1 MNSRLGDMPALD
13 PAGKRSERLLFVI
26 LVTAAAA
33 ILRGYHLGASPLWID
48 EFQTWRNLHPGAGHG
63 LWEQFRDN
71 VQGPLYLLLSWRPG
85 QPDTPEWLL
94 RLPAAL
100 AGILAVPLMY
110 KLGSEWRDR
119 STGAWAALLLAL
131 NPFHVWYG
139 QEARGYSLM
148 VLLMMAATWQ
158 LLRMQRRGATTR
170 GGLTYGLL
178 AGLAVLGN
186 MSALFLIAAQALGV
200 LLLHRPRDGEARRG
214 WVVAFGVAGLIA
226 LPWLLQASGFWYPGR
241 LAPGGGGGL
250 LPEGQER
257 LTPLAVPYA
266 LFTFFYGFSFGPTL
280 EELHRPDRLE
290 FVRRY
295 WPLLAAGA
303 LAAAFPTLVGW
314 WRSRRRLETALWIVV
329 PFVALIAMRLL
340 DVKTFTPRYLAVT
353 APIFLLAA
361 GHGLSVLHGWTVR
374 VACVALLGLTIWS
387 SASYHVDPRYAKDDV
402 RSAAVWIAN
411 QDAAGEPVLVPVVTD
426 LFRLYY
432 RGRGEVRDFWGL
444 GSLADRDAAVHA
456 LSERIGEA
464 DQAWLVLSRSGAL
477 DPGRHLAPALD
488 DLGDIVAVREFPGVT
503 ALRWRR
509 APAAG
514 GEAGR

>member
-1 MNSRLGDMPALD
+1 M
-13 PAGKRSERLLFVI
+13 
-26 LVTAAAA
+26 
-33 ILRGYHLGASPLWID
+33 
-48 EFQTWRNLHPGAGHG
+48 
-63 LWEQFRDN
+63 
-71 VQGPLYLLLSWRPG
+71 
-85 QPDTPEWLL
+85 
-94 RLPAAL
+94 
-100 AGILAVPLMY
+100 
-110 KLGSEWRDR
+110 
-119 STGAWAALLLAL
+119 
-131 NPFHVWYG
+131 
-139 QEARGYSLM
+139 
-148 VLLMMAATWQ
+148 
-158 LLRMQRRGATTR
+158 
-170 GGLTYGLL
+170 
-178 AGLAVLGN
+178 
-186 MSALFLIAAQALGV
+186 
-200 LLLHRPRDGEARRG
+200 
-214 WVVAFGVAGLIA
+214 VAFGLTGLIA
-226 LPWLLQASGFWYPGR
+226 LPWLLQAAGFWYPGR

-290 FVRRY
+290 FVRRT
-295 WPLLAAGA
+295 WPLLAAGT
-303 LAAAFPTLVGW
+303 LAAAFPTLTGW

-374 VACVALLGLTIWS
+374 VACVALLGLTLWS

-426 LFRLYY
+426 IFRLYY

-444 GSLADRDAAVHA
+444 GSLADRDAAVRA

-464 DQAWLVLSRSGAL
+464 DQAWLVLSRSGTL
-477 DPGRHLAPALD
+477 DPGHHLAPALD

-503 ALRWRR
+503 ALHWRR
-509 APAAG
+509 TPAAG

>member
-1 MNSRLGDMPALD
+1 MNQRLPAMPALD
-13 PAGKRSERLLFVI
+13 PAGRRSERLLFVV
-26 LVTAAAA
+26 LVTIAAA

-85 QPDTPEWLL
+85 QPSSPEWLL

-131 NPFHVWYG
+131 NPFHVWYA

-148 VLLMMAATWQ
+148 MLLAMAATWQ

-170 GGLTYGLL
+170 GGLTYGLA
-178 AGLAVLGN
+178 AGLAVLSN
-186 MSALFLIAAQALGV
+186 MSALFLVAAHALGV
-200 LLLHRPRDGEARRG
+200 VLLHRPRDARSRRG
-214 WVVAFGVAGLIA
+214 WAVAFGVTGLIA

-266 LFTFFYGFSFGPTL
+266 LFSFFYGFSFGPTL

-290 FVRRY
+290 LVRRY
-295 WPLLAAGA
+295 LPLLAAGA

-314 WRSRRRLETALWIVV
+314 WRSRRRLETALWIAV
-329 PFVALIAMRLL
+329 PVVALVALRLL

-353 APIFLLAA
+353 APFLLLAA
-361 GHGLSVLHGWTVR
+361 GHGFSVLHGWTVR
-374 VACVALLGLTIWS
+374 VACAALLGLTLWS

-402 RSAAVWIAN
+402 RAAAVWIAN

-432 RGRGEVRDFWGL
+432 RGRGDVRDFWGL
-444 GSLADRDAAVHA
+444 EALGGREAATRA
-456 LSERIGEA
+456 LSERIGDA
-464 DQAWLVLSRSGAL
+464 DQAWLVLCRSGSL
-477 DPGRHLAPALD
+477 DPGHHLAAALD
-488 DLGDIVAVREFPGVT
+488 DLGDVVARKEFPGVT

-509 APAAG
+509 AAAAG
-514 GEAGR
+514 AEAGR